1 MAASLPPFPTPEAG
15 PAFHP
20 EAGPFYCG
28 IGPVTGGLFSSQRA
42 RTSTLLH
49 PRDYPGAGHGGPLL
63 RGRCLTPWAPASRRT
78 DPRRRLRV
86 TGGHAEQVAAAAGS
100 PQKAALLAAGRDF
113 GLGPRA
119 VIGALLTSRSHQGLR
134 PEGKEPFGVCA
145 GNPDG
150 G

>member
-1 MAASLPPFPTPEAG
+1 MNTAVLNCRFGSIPAAQPLVG
-15 PAFHP
+15 P
-20 EAGPFYCG
+20 GTKCQIWTTT
-28 IGPVTGGLFSSQRA
+28 IGLSK
-42 RTSTLLH
+42 
-49 PRDYPGAGHGGPLL
+49 
-63 RGRCLTPWAPASRRT
+63 CLQW
-78 DPRRRLRV
+78 V

>member
-1 MAASLPPFPTPEAG
+1 MAAPRPPFPTPEAG

-86 TGGHAEQVAAAAGS
+86 KKSRATHFVGTADLPQTVCPSLKRRLTLDITARVTRIGRAE
-100 PQKAALLAAGRDF
+100 PQTRRASR
-113 GLGPRA
+113 GP
-119 VIGALLTSRSHQGLR
+119 
-134 PEGKEPFGVCA
+134 E
-145 GNPDG
+145 
-150 G
+150 

>member
-63 RGRCLTPWAPASRRT
+63 RGRRLTPWTVKSG
-78 DPRRRLRV
+78 L
-86 TGGHAEQVAAAAGS
+86 
-100 PQKAALLAAGRDF
+100 AALIVGVGNNHPVAIAVWALVF
-113 GLGPRA
+113 GTQR
-119 VIGALLTSRSHQGLR
+119 
-134 PEGKEPFGVCA
+134 
-145 GNPDG
+145 
-150 G
+150 

>member
-113 GLGPRA
+113 GLGPFPDSGTA
-119 VIGALLTSRSHQGLR
+119 NKLVLKNGACVIWCGHR
-134 PEGKEPFGVCA
+134 PGRV
-145 GNPDG
+145 
-150 G
+150 